1 MTVRA
6 LRPAPIGRRPITL
19 LPILSLFLLVV
30 ALVPEASA
38 QFVPQPAGFRVVRM
52 PYTNTG
58 GENGVSIFHYRRD
71 GALDRGLW
79 QLTDHSRH
87 SANYYRVDAAG
98 FVVRK
103 YREFSDGLTSTETY
117 ENDAAGRRLREIWS
131 RSDGKHGQAVFTW
144 DDAGHLVAADC
155 DTFRGWLTAH
165 IAYTYADGRLDSA
178 EISRDGQVIGHIAY
192 VYEPSGRLASE
203 TWDFGGRWSQTFSYE
218 YEPIPER
225 VFSAATPWQMANI
238 RYRVAAEDYDYNG
251 QGGGPSHYTYDAA
264 GRLTRK
270 VFERSDGLR
279 TETTYVFDDRGN
291 LVSSHR
297 AYHDGRTA
305 DFTYTYDSAL
315 RLTGRSCRR
324 SDGQTGAETY
334 VYDDWGRL
342 TGAVYRNMDF
352 WLDGDLTFSH
362 DPWGRLV
369 TGRFA
374 GRDGFDAGVNFVCD
388 DDGNVVA
395 VHWMFDQ
402 GATQTYR
409 FEYEP
414 VPQMHHE

>member
-1 MTVRA
+1 MT
-6 LRPAPIGRRPITL
+6 RRPLQLPSSVRPSVCAVSILCLGL
-19 LPILSLFLLVV
+19 LAI
-30 ALVPEASA
+30 ALVPEAAA
-38 QFVPQPAGFRVVRM
+38 QLLPQPDGFRVVRM
-52 PYTNTG
+52 PYTNTS
-58 GENGVSIFHYRRD
+58 GENGVSIFNYRRD

-79 QLTDHSRH
+79 RLLDHSRH
-87 SANYYRVDAAG
+87 SANYYRVDESG
-98 FVVRK
+98 HVVRK
-103 YREFSDGLTSTETY
+103 FREFSDGLISTETY
-117 ENDAAGRRLREIWS
+117 ETDAAGHRLCEVWS
-131 RSDGKHGQAVFTW
+131 RSDGKHGRAVFTW
-144 DDAGHLVAADC
+144 DQAGRLVAADC

-165 IAYTYADGRLDSA
+165 IAYAYADGRLDTA
-178 EISRDGQVIGHIAY
+178 EITRDGQVIGHIAY

-203 TWDFGGRWSQTFSYE
+203 TWDFGGRWRQTFSYE

-225 VFSAATPWQMANI
+225 VFSAATPWQMANT

-251 QGGGPSHYTYDAA
+251 EGGGPSHYTYDDA

-305 DFTYTYDSAL
+305 DFTYTYDAAL
-315 RLTGRSCRR
+315 RLTGRSCER
-324 SDGQTGAETY
+324 SDGETSAETY

-342 TGAVYRNMDF
+342 TGATYRNMDF
-352 WLDGDLTFSH
+352 WLNGDLTFTH

-369 TGRFA
+369 NGRFA
-374 GRDGFDAGVNFVCD
+374 GRDGFDAGLNFVCD
-388 DDGNVVA
+388 DDDNVVA
-395 VHWMFDQ
+395 VHWMFDY

-414 VPQMHHE
+414 IPPIRRE